1 MSVSD
6 VASFFNGQ
14 AFAAK
19 LSLNGKDSSAAP
31 DVADGPVFTA
41 KTSKRVRDSVL
52 DKESNEKLIAQLRE
66 IIVGPHQ
73 KLCEA
78 RFAEVLDIMAEQKD
92 EADERFEVIE
102 NDISQMKSSAARM
115 EALFKTFDF
124 RFEALNGRIDDETK
138 VLQEAYTEAVGQLRG
153 DFELRMQIISDTLQ
167 TALKDLETDMRH
179 GLLDL
184 SGSFVAHMADEDKK
198 WEKERAH
205 SLTTLEQRIAQWRA
219 EVDDD
224 RRQDMDDVAASLMD
238 IGQRLM
244 ALKRN
249 GK

>member
-6 VASFFNGQ
+6 VASFFSTIKPPALQPALNGQ
-14 AFAAK
+14 
-19 LSLNGKDSSAAP
+19 DAP
-31 DVADGPVFTA
+31 DLPVFTA
-41 KTSKRVRDSVL
+41 KTSKRVRDAVL
-52 DKESNEKLIAQLRE
+52 DKEASEKLVAQLRE

-73 KLCEA
+73 RLCEA
-78 RFAEVLDIMAEQKD
+78 RFAEVLDIMSEQKD
-92 EADERFEVIE
+92 EADTRFATIE
-102 NDISQMKSSAARM
+102 TDISQMKASASRM

-124 RFEALNGRIDDETK
+124 RFEALSDKVDDETH
-138 VLQEAYTEAVGQLRG
+138 VLQEAYSEAVEKLRG

-167 TALKDLETDMRH
+167 RAIKDLETDMRH

-184 SGSFVAHMADEDKK
+184 SGSFVAHIADEDKK
-198 WEKERAH
+198 FEKERER

-219 EVDDD
+219 EVEDD
-224 RRQDMDDVAASLMD
+224 RREDMQDVAASLVD

-244 ALKRN
+244 ALRQRG